1 VRSEILVRRILG
13 ASFLG
18 LLVISAL
25 GGLGIA
31 PFLWIASPLIVSA
44 VYSGPLSADN
54 ISAISTSRDGP
65 PFNGAVFRNTTFQV
79 NITFTDVISVTTHP
93 RVNITLRVW
102 DSPDKNVLRVN
113 VTNVTAWPINPSA
126 TAVRLYN
133 TTVLI
138 NASGIFI
145 GNLTGT
151 STDLRTFIPVI
162 RFTAAFNLEEGN
174 LLELGNFSSTGVFVP
189 FVSLVYRHTPVTKDT
204 VTGIPSTVPSA
215 NLSSINLTG
224 TFGFTAPDLNM
235 LWNVRDNTTIF
246 LNIQNT
252 TFRLI
257 PNGNATLNLTE
268 TERNTG
274 IFQNTSVMTLG
285 HLFPDNATTFVLPEG
300 SSYNLT
306 LYIPKYNIT
315 GTPRDTDPGFD
326 AINVTFT
333 VGPPPPE
340 PPPPPPVRLDLLVD
354 RDFIPATVDYDIS
367 INVTIIDSTIT
378 STANITF
385 GSNLNA
391 TLHNHLGLRV
401 KTEIPLSTLFMN
413 TSVVNISAN
422 TFYLWITIRGSPAFQ
437 IPFEVQNGYLNITY
451 VSLGGAGVKT
461 KIIPIRQVDVTMT
474 VNGTQS
480 MQGTFGQAINI
491 AVLNPAANTN
501 TSAIDTLVV
510 RVLGANVPTVTL
522 RETAPNSG
530 VFSAILRIGDDAN
543 ISATPESTI
552 QFVYVHNAS
561 IDTPFGSS
569 VWFSKTVTATVKIT
583 STPGVI
589 VSPPDGFRTGPVGVL
604 NITIFDPDR
613 NRNINSSDSIS
624 FIIRRWDGST
634 LTFTATETG
643 SNTGYFTALVDKS
656 QIGSPADL
664 LRGGVIQ
671 IVYSDPFTPMG
682 PMSVVATVR
691 FSSVDAQVRLDKSFY
706 LPGELITIT
715 IIDNDSVTNPSII
728 ETVTVTVTSTSDPLG
743 IQVVL
748 EETAPGSGIFVG
760 TVLVS
765 NASIDRG
772 KPRTIYANIGD
783 TITVSYEDPF
793 PADYAVT
800 GRSKIFTATALVGQQ
815 LEKPVSISPTLT
827 ISFLN
832 GTSATTIVAGQQYL
846 ISVNLTNN
854 NPTPVSFTVLFL
866 VLDPRGTP
874 VQIQFQSTTL
884 APGQSI
890 LIGFSVTFPSAGDY
904 TVRIIVVKSLADQT
918 ALSDRFEQVVRV
930 VS

>member
-1 VRSEILVRRILG
+1 MVRPEILVRKILG

-31 PFLWIASPLIVSA
+31 PFLWIARPLIVSA
-44 VYSGPLSADN
+44 VSTQWGAEN
-54 ISAISTSRDGP
+54 ISAINTSRDGP
-65 PFNGAVFRNTTFQV
+65 PFNGAVFLNTTFQV
-79 NITFTDVISVTTHP
+79 NVTFKDAVPVVSGL
-93 RVNITLRVW
+93 NITMRIW
-102 DSPDKNVLRVN
+102 DSPAKNVLRFEFN
-113 VTNVTAWPINPSA
+113 NITIWPFDPSA
-126 TAVRLYN
+126 TGVRIYN
-133 TTVLI
+133 TTVFI

-151 STDLRTFIPVI
+151 KTDLSDFLRVSNIPPSV
-162 RFTAAFNLEEGN
+162 GN
-174 LLELGNFSSTGVFVP
+174 LLELGNKSLTTDAFVP
-189 FVSLVYRHTPVTKDT
+189 FVSLVFNRTQVTRDT
-204 VTGIPSTVPSA
+204 VTGIPSTVPPA
-215 NLSSINLTG
+215 PLSSVSLTG
-224 TFGFTAPDLNM
+224 TFGFTAPDLNKF
-235 LWNVRDNTTIF
+235 WNVVDNTTIL

-252 TFRLI
+252 TFRLRR
-257 PNGNATLNLTE
+257 NDNATLNLNE
-268 TERNTG
+268 TGRNTG
-274 IFQNTSVMTLG
+274 IFQNTSVRTLG
-285 HLFPDNATTFVLPEG
+285 DLFPMNASYVLSPG
-300 SSYNLT
+300 SYNLT
-306 LYIPKYNIT
+306 LYIPRYNVTDPIT
-315 GTPRDTDPGFD
+315 PITIWHTTPGFD
-326 AINVTFT
+326 VRNITFT
-333 VGPPPPE
+333 VGA
-340 PPPPPPVRLDLLVD
+340 PPPVRLIVD
-354 RDFIPATVDYDIS
+354 RDFLPATVDYNLS
-367 INVTIIDSTIT
+367 INVTIVDPSVPSPSSIV
-378 STANITF
+378 F
-385 GSNLNA
+385 GSNLRA
-391 TLHNHLGLRV
+391 TFHNYLGQPV
-401 KTEIPLSTLFMN
+401 KTQLNITVLFN
-413 TSVVNISAN
+413 VTSVTQIGVG
-422 TFYLWITIRGSPAFQ
+422 TFYLYITINGPLAFQ
-437 IPFEVQNGYLNITY
+437 NPFEVQNGFLRIAYN
-451 VSLGGAGVKT
+451 SPAAGLVT
-461 KIIPIRQVDVTMT
+461 VDIPIRQVDVTMN

-480 MQGTFGQAINI
+480 LQGVYGQAINI
-491 AVLNPAANTN
+491 TVLNPAANTN

-543 ISATPESTI
+543 ISASPESTI

-561 IDTPFGSS
+561 IDTPFGST
-569 VWFSKTVTATVKIT
+569 VWLSKTVTATVKIT

-604 NITIFDPDR
+604 NITVFDPDR
-613 NRNINSSDSIS
+613 NRNIFSADNIT

-643 SNTGYFTALVDKS
+643 NNTGYFTALVDKS

-691 FSSVDAQVRLDKSFY
+691 FFSVDAQVRLDKSSY
-706 LPGELITIT
+706 MPGEFITIT
-715 IIDNDSVTNPSII
+715 VIDNDSVTNPSII
-728 ETVTVTVTSTSDPLG
+728 ETITVTVTSTSDPLG
-743 IQVVL
+743 IQVIL
-748 EETAPGSGIFVG
+748 SETAPGSGVFVG

-765 NASIDRG
+765 NASVDRG

-800 GRSKIFTATALVGQQ
+800 GRSKIFTATALVGQL
-815 LEKPVSISPTLT
+815 LEKPISISPTLA

-832 GTSATTIVAGQQYL
+832 GTPATAIVAGQLYL

-890 LIGFSVTFPSAGDY
+890 SIGFSVTFPSAGDY

>member
-1 VRSEILVRRILG
+1 MVRPEILVRKILG

-31 PFLWIASPLIVSA
+31 PFLWIARPLIVSA
-44 VYSGPLSADN
+44 VYSGPLYADN

-79 NITFTDVISVTTHP
+79 NITFTDVISVTTYP
-93 RVNITLRVW
+93 RVNITLRIW
-102 DSPDKNVLRVN
+102 DSPDKAVLRAN
-113 VTNVTAWPINPSA
+113 VSNVTAWPINPSA

-151 STDLRTFIPVI
+151 STALGAFIPVI
-162 RFTAAFNLEEGN
+162 RFTLEEGN
-174 LLELGNFSSTGVFVP
+174 LLELGNLSSTGAFVP
-189 FVSLVYRHTPVTKDT
+189 FVSLVFRHTPVTKDT

-235 LWNVRDNTTIF
+235 FWNVRDNTTIF
-246 LNIQNT
+246 LNIQNA

-268 TERNTG
+268 TGSNTG
-274 IFQNTSVMTLG
+274 IFRNTSVMTLG
-285 HLFPDNATTFVLPEG
+285 HLFPGNESFVLPQG

-306 LYIPKYNIT
+306 LYIPKYNVT
-315 GTPRDTDPGFD
+315 GIPSDTDPGFD
-326 AINVTFT
+326 VINVTFT
-333 VGPPPPE
+333 VGPP

-354 RDFIPATVDYDIS
+354 RDFIQATVDYDIS

-391 TLHNHLGLRV
+391 TFYNHLEQPV
-401 KTEIPLSTLFMN
+401 KTTIPLSTLFMS
-413 TSVVNISAN
+413 TTVVNISAN
-422 TFYLWITIRGSPAFQ
+422 TFSLWITIRGSLAFQ
-437 IPFEVQNGYLNITY
+437 PPFEVQNGYLNITY

-480 MQGTFGQAINI
+480 LQGTFGQAINI

-543 ISATPESTI
+543 ITASPESTI
-552 QFVYVHNAS
+552 QFVYVHNSS

-569 VWFSKTVTATVKIT
+569 VWFSKTVTATVKII

-613 NRNINSSDSIS
+613 NRNIFSSDSIS
-624 FIIRRWDGST
+624 FIIKRWDGST
-634 LTFTATETG
+634 LTITATETG
-643 SNTGYFTALVDKS
+643 NNTGYFTASVDKS

-691 FSSVDAQVRLDKSFY
+691 FLSVDAQVRLDKSSY
-706 LPGELITIT
+706 LPGEFITIT
-715 IIDNDSVTNPSII
+715 VIDNDSVTNPSII

-743 IQVVL
+743 IQVTL
-748 EETAPGSGIFVG
+748 SETAPGSGVFVG

-793 PADYAVT
+793 PADYGVT
-800 GRSKIFTATALVGQQ
+800 GRSKTFTATALVGQQ
-815 LEKPVSISPTLT
+815 LEKPISISPTLV

-832 GTSATTIVAGQQYL
+832 GTPATTIVAGQLYL

-854 NPTPVSFTVLFL
+854 NPTPVSFTVLLL

-874 VQIQFQSTTL
+874 VQVLLQSTTL

-890 LIGFSVTFPSAGDY
+890 SIGFSVTFPSAGDY

>member
-1 VRSEILVRRILG
+1 
-13 ASFLG
+13 
-18 LLVISAL
+18 
-25 GGLGIA
+25 
-31 PFLWIASPLIVSA
+31 LIVSA

-79 NITFTDVISVTTHP
+79 NITFTDVISVTTYP
-93 RVNITLRVW
+93 RVNITLRLW

-113 VTNVTAWPINPSA
+113 VTNVTAWPINPFA

-133 TTVLI
+133 TTVFI

-145 GNLTGT
+145 GNLTGI
-151 STDLRTFIPVI
+151 STDLRAFIPVI
-162 RFTAAFNLEEGN
+162 RFTAAFNPEEGN

-235 LWNVRDNTTIF
+235 FWNVRDNTTIF

-268 TERNTG
+268 TGSNTG
-274 IFQNTSVMTLG
+274 IFRNTSVMTLG
-285 HLFPDNATTFVLPEG
+285 HLFPDNATFVLPQG

-306 LYIPKYNIT
+306 LYIPKYNVT
-315 GTPRDTDPGFD
+315 GMPRDTDPGFD

-333 VGPPPPE
+333 VGAPPPE
-340 PPPPPPVRLDLLVD
+340 PTVRLDLLVD

-391 TLHNHLGLRV
+391 TFYNYLSQPV
-401 KTEIPLSTLFMN
+401 KTTIPLSELF
-413 TSVVNISAN
+413 TTSSVVNISAN
-422 TFYLWITIRGSPAFQ
+422 TFSLYITIRGSLAFQ
-437 IPFEVQNGYLNITY
+437 PPFEVQNGYLNITY
-451 VSLGGAGVKT
+451 VSLGGAGVRT

-480 MQGTFGQAINI
+480 LQGTFGQAINI

-501 TSAIDTLVV
+501 TSRIDEMRV
-510 RVLGANVPTVTL
+510 RVLGANVPTVVL

-552 QFVYVHNAS
+552 QFVYVHNTS
-561 IDTPFGSS
+561 MDTPFGSA
-569 VWFSKTVTATVKIT
+569 VWLSKTVTATVKII

-613 NRNINSSDSIS
+613 NRNIFSADNIT
-624 FIIRRWDGST
+624 FTIRRWDGST

-643 SNTGYFTALVDKS
+643 NNTGYFTVLVDKS
-656 QIGSPADL
+656 QIGSPANL

-715 IIDNDSVTNPSII
+715 VIDNDSVTNPSII
-728 ETVTVTVTSTSDPLG
+728 ETITVTVTSTSDPLG
-743 IQVVL
+743 IQVIL
-748 EETAPGSGIFVG
+748 SETAPGSGIFVG

-800 GRSKIFTATALVGQQ
+800 GRSKIFTATALVGQL
-815 LEKPVSISPTLT
+815 LEKPISISPTLT

-832 GTSATTIVAGQQYL
+832 GTPATTIVAGQLYL